1 MFIIKCWR
9 MFLQQSNAKTVTTH
23 DFYQVAI
30 TKNISTTTII
40 IIFAPELTLIAM
52 QNTDNISAV
61 ILVKNAE
68 KTIGECLES
77 LRLFGEVVLLD
88 NGSTD
93 ATLEIASK
101 YPNVKVFSEPNFYGF
116 GKMKNIAV
124 SHATNDWILSIDSD
138 EVLMP
143 EIVAQIN
150 AIQLNENTVVALSR
164 LNYYGDR
171 CMKCC
176 GWYPDYVWR
185 IFNRKY
191 TCFNENMVHEG
202 VETKPDTQKLYIK
215 DAIKHYTATTMSS
228 IIDKMNRYTSLS
240 AHQKHDA
247 GKKTCVIVAILKFI
261 HTFNM
266 NYFFRRGIFYGYKG
280 FVLSVLNASASFLR
294 YMKLYELNKSDKKH

>member
-1 MFIIKCWR
+1 
-9 MFLQQSNAKTVTTH
+9 
-23 DFYQVAI
+23 
-30 TKNISTTTII
+30 
-40 IIFAPELTLIAM
+40 M

-215 DAIKHYTATTMSS
+215 DAMKHYTATTMSS

-240 AHQKHDA
+240 AQQKHDA

>member
-1 MFIIKCWR
+1 
-9 MFLQQSNAKTVTTH
+9 
-23 DFYQVAI
+23 
-30 TKNISTTTII
+30 
-40 IIFAPELTLIAM
+40 M
-52 QNTDNISAV
+52 QNTANISAV

-68 KTIGECLES
+68 KTIAECLES
-77 LRLFGEVVLLD
+77 LCAFGEVVLLD

-93 ATLEIASK
+93 ATVEIASK
-101 YPNVKVFSEPNFYGF
+101 FPNVKIFSEPVFYGF

-124 SHATNDWILSIDSD
+124 DHATNDWIFSIDSD

-143 EIVAQIN
+143 EIVSQIN
-150 AIQLNENTVVALSR
+150 AMQLNDNTVVALSR

-191 TCFNENMVHEG
+191 TRFNENIVHEG
-202 VETKPDTQKLYIK
+202 VETKPDTQKVYIK
-215 DAIKHYTATTMSS
+215 DAIKHYAADSMES
-228 IIDKMNRYTSLS
+228 IIQKMNRYTTLS
-240 AHQKHDA
+240 AQEKHKK
-247 GKKTCVIVAILKFI
+247 GKKASVIGAIFRFI

-280 FVLSVLNASASFLR
+280 FVVSLLNASGSFYR
-294 YMKLYELNKSDKKH
+294 HMKLYELNKNDR

>member
-1 MFIIKCWR
+1 
-9 MFLQQSNAKTVTTH
+9 MFLQQLVLSEVEVSNAKTVTTH
-23 DFYQVAI
+23 DFYQATI

-150 AIQLNENTVVALSR
+150 AMQLNENTVVALSR

-215 DAIKHYTATTMSS
+215 DAMKHYTATTMES
-228 IIDKMNRYTSLS
+228 IIGKMNMYSSL
-240 AHQKHDA
+240 AAKEKFA
-247 GKKTCVIVAILKFI
+247 KGKKTSVIGAIFKAL
-261 HTFNM
+261 HTFNKD
-266 NYFFRRGIFYGYKG
+266 YFFRKGIFYGYKG
-280 FVLSVLNASASFLR
+280 FTLAVLNAYATFFK
-294 YMKLYELNKSDKKH
+294 YMKLYESNQS

>member
-1 MFIIKCWR
+1 
-9 MFLQQSNAKTVTTH
+9 
-23 DFYQVAI
+23 
-30 TKNISTTTII
+30 
-40 IIFAPELTLIAM
+40 M

-68 KTIGECLES
+68 KTISECLES
-77 LRLFGEVVLLD
+77 LRQFGEVVLLD

-93 ATLEIASK
+93 ATVEIAGK
-101 YPNVKVFSEPNFYGF
+101 FPNVKVFSEPNFYGF

-143 EIVAQIN
+143 EIVSKIN
-150 AIQLNENTVVALSR
+150 AMQLNENTVVALSR

-191 TCFNENMVHEG
+191 TCFNENIVHEV
-202 VETKPDTQKLYIK
+202 VEIKPDTQKQYIK
-215 DAIKHYTATTMSS
+215 DALKHYAVTSMSS
-228 IIDKMNRYTSLS
+228 IIDKMNRYTTLS
-240 AHQKHDA
+240 AQEKHKS
-247 GKKTCVIVAILKFI
+247 GKKTSVIAAIFKFI
-261 HTFNM
+261 HTFNKD
-266 NYFFRRGIFYGYKG
+266 YFFRKGIFYGYKG
-280 FVLSVLNASASFLR
+280 FVVSLLNASGAFFR
-294 YMKLYELNKSDKKH
+294 YMKLYEMNKNDK

>member
-1 MFIIKCWR
+1 
-9 MFLQQSNAKTVTTH
+9 
-23 DFYQVAI
+23 
-30 TKNISTTTII
+30 
-40 IIFAPELTLIAM
+40 M
-52 QNTDNISAV
+52 QNTEKISAV

-77 LRLFGEVVLLD
+77 LRQFGEVVLLD

-93 ATLEIASK
+93 ATVEIVGK
-101 YPNVKVFSEPNFYGF
+101 FPNVKVFSEPNFYGF

-138 EVLMP
+138 EVLMSG
-143 EIVAQIN
+143 IVSKIN
-150 AIQLNENTVVALSR
+150 AMQLNENTVVALSR

-202 VETKPDTQKLYIK
+202 VETKSDTQKFYIK
-215 DAIKHYTATTMSS
+215 DAMKHYTATSMSS

-240 AHQKHDA
+240 AQQKHEA
-247 GKKTCVIVAILKFI
+247 GKKTCVVVAVLKFI

-280 FVLSVLNASASFLR
+280 FVLSLLNASASFLR